1 MKTQVGA
8 YAGWGA
14 DDSYLGYI
22 RLKPGVVPEQINQK
36 IPALLP
42 KYIDVERERKQGFEM
57 ELYIKPVSEI
67 YTQSTGFRFV
77 IRGGDELYLELGIFS
92 ADPGEIRR
100 STQM

>member
-1 MKTQVGA
+1 
-8 YAGWGA
+8 
-14 DDSYLGYI
+14 
-22 RLKPGVVPEQINQK
+22 
-36 IPALLP
+36 
-42 KYIDVERERKQGFEM
+42 M

-67 YTQSTGFRFV
+67 YTQSTEVKRMVVISERTGFRFV